1 MKDRNFIPFPGNGQ
15 SNKLAEASR
24 QFKQD
29 IPFMIEHV
37 AMMAKLHREKY
48 NSLIREGFTEAQAL
62 ELCKVIP

>member
-1 MKDRNFIPFPGNGQ
+1 
-15 SNKLAEASR
+15 
-24 QFKQD
+24 
-29 IPFMIEHV
+29 MIEHV